1 MGSLTISIAICG
13 CGPGAREYVTPTVEQ
28 AVSEATVIAGAP
40 RLLDL
45 FPDSNARRIPLEG
58 SLDVWISRLVDT
70 VNERIA
76 VLVTGDAGCCSLATR
91 VIAKFGR
98 DRCRVIAGI
107 SSVQVAC
114 AKLGLSWENARIIRA
129 HATLPKVGVTELEPC
144 DPWIIL
150 MCAQGAEQMVADMA
164 QNSGRDCYVC
174 ENLTLASER
183 MMKLASDALAL
194 LSTHP
199 RRIVVLT
206 RKFENE

>member
-1 MGSLTISIAICG
+1 MGSLTTSIAICG
-13 CGPGAREYVTPTVEQ
+13 CGPGSREYVTPIVEQ
-28 AVSEATVIAGAP
+28 AVSEASVITGVP

-58 SLDVWISRLVDT
+58 SIDLWIARLIET

-114 AKLGLSWENARIIRA
+114 AKLGLSWANARIIRA
-129 HATLPKVGVTELEPC
+129 HATLPKFEVNELVPY

-150 MCAQGAEQMVADMA
+150 MGAEGAEQMVADMV
-164 QNSGRDCYVC
+164 QNRGRDCYVC
-174 ENLTLASER
+174 EDLTLASER
-183 MMKLASDALAL
+183 IIKLAAGALAV